1 MAPTPGASRRVSSIP
16 RTSRQRHFFWNDCG
30 PLLRRGRADDVRSAE
45 RKSRLAIRSTAP
57 MRIQIDPEQ
66 SNPEPKLA
74 DPTNFRELAIVVP
87 DATAP
92 GVPDA
97 LATIGRLGQDD
108 HVFVDQALL
117 VRLAG
122 PLVDDPEWCQG

>member
-1 MAPTPGASRRVSSIP
+1 
-16 RTSRQRHFFWNDCG
+16 
-30 PLLRRGRADDVRSAE
+30 
-45 RKSRLAIRSTAP
+45 

-66 SNPEPKLA
+66 SNPEPELA
-74 DPTNFRELAIVVP
+74 DPTNFRELSIVVP

-97 LATIGRLGQDD
+97 LAKIGRLEGDN

-122 PLVDDPEWCQG
+122 PLVDDPEWCQSFDGMIAYAASHGWIADDGAVRVHVESATLSP

>member
-30 PLLRRGRADDVRSAE
+30 PLLRRRRAVDVRSAE

-66 SNPEPKLA
+66 SNPEPKL
-74 DPTNFRELAIVVP
+74 P

-122 PLVDDPEWCQG
+122 PLVDDPEWCQSFD